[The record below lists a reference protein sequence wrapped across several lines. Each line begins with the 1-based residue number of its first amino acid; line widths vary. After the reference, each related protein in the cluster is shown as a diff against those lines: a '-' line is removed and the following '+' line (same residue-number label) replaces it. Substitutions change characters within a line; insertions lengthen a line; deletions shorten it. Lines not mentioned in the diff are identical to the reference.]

1 MEQKILF
8 TGPVGAG
15 KTTAIASISD
25 IPVVQTEAA
34 ASDDVALRKANT
46 TVAMDYGVLN
56 LDGALKV
63 HLYGTPGQER
73 FSFMWDIL
81 AMGSLGL
88 VLLVDNAREDP
99 LEDMSF
105 YLKSFERFIK
115 NNAVAIGVTR
125 MDTKPR
131 PGLHT
136 FRKRLKEMGIN
147 APVFEVD
154 AREKEDVKQLMQ
166 GLLAVLDPGVR
177 R

>member
-1 MEQKILF
+1 MEHKILF

-25 IPVVQTEAA
+25 IPVVQTEAK
-34 ASDDVALRKANT
+34 ASDDVAMRKANT
-46 TVAMDYGVLN
+46 TVAMDYGT
-56 LDGALKV
+56 LDLEGAVKV

-88 VLLVDNAREDP
+88 VVLVDNMREDP
-99 LEDMSF
+99 LADLEF
-105 YLKSFERFIK
+105 YLKSFKRFVSS
-115 NNAVAIGVTR
+115 NAVVIGVTR
-125 MDTKPR
+125 MDSKPR
-131 PGLHT
+131 PGLYT
-136 FRKRLKEMGIN
+136 FQTKLKEMGIK

-154 AREKEDVKQLMQ
+154 AREREDVKMLMQ